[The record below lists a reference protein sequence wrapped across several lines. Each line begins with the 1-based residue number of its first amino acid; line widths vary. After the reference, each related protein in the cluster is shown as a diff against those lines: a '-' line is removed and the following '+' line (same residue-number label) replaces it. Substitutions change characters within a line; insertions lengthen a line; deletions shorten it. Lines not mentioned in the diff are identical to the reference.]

1 MRPLVPRPLL
11 YSIALLASSSL
22 AAQQRSPIPALVDSI
37 PAESVC
43 AHARGFPGPCIPV
56 HGRVQ
61 TYSDNVI
68 VGLTNLRTG
77 HAYYIQVGQRDFP
90 VVCTLPT
97 AIYDLLA
104 RAKIVYADF
113 VIRPL
118 APDSAGVMGVAC
130 IASATHVIARP
141 GGLVNP
147 LFPPRSR

>member
-1 MRPLVPRPLL
+1 VLRPLV
-11 YSIALLASSSL
+11 YAIDLLAFASL
-22 AAQQRSPIPALVDSI
+22 PAQQRSPRLAVVDSI
-37 PAESVC
+37 PADSVC
-43 AHARGFPGPCIPV
+43 AHARGFRGPCITV

-68 VGLTNLRTG
+68 VGVTNLRTG
-77 HAYYIQVGQRDFP
+77 HAYYIQFGQRDFP

-104 RAKIVYADF
+104 SAKIVYADF

-141 GGLVNP
+141 GGLDHP
-147 LFPPRSR
+147 LFPPRSP